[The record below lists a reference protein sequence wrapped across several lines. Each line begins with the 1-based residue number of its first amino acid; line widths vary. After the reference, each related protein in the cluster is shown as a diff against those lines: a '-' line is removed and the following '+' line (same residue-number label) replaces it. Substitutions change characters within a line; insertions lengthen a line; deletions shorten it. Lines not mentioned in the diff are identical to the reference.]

1 MRRRFNL
8 YLGFAVV
15 AFNLTSAENISDHE
29 LFCDGAAPQPCL
41 EYIRQQLTGLTPASV
56 NWFKVKSY
64 ELDYLFDKQ
73 QFAELKQQ
81 TEQLLKL
88 SSVPGSF
95 AAQLYFYHA
104 KVLYSEG
111 DKQQAR
117 HYAGLAL
124 NQLQGAFDTFGA
136 PLRLVELA
144 NLHYSLRE
152 YDKADAILNDAAA
165 HFKKNKDPLF
175 WFEWYSNKALM
186 EHGRG
191 QLAIAASMREQAV
204 SAAKQMGHN
213 GKMIIALGNLAR
225 TQQLLQQYEAA
236 YMNYQQAMTYMQD
249 GSDDINKAIYQLRM
263 AEISW
268 QSGQYQQAVN
278 HLLALDKTKLRAPH
292 LVVYDA
298 LTAEKALAELA
309 ASPASA
315 KQ

>member
-1 MRRRFNL
+1 MRSMTLYIGFTLCTFN
-8 YLGFAVV
+8 VS
-15 AFNLTSAENISDHE
+15 SAENISDHE
-29 LFCDGAAPQPCL
+29 LFCSKVTQLPCL
-41 EYIRQQLTGLTPASV
+41 LYIRQQLTALPPASV
-56 NWFKVKSY
+56 SWFKVKSY

-73 QFAELKQQ
+73 KFAELKQQ
-81 TEQLLKL
+81 TEQLLTL
-88 SSVPGSF
+88 TSAPGSF
-95 AAQLYFYHA
+95 SAQLYFYHA

-111 DKQQAR
+111 DTEPAR
-117 HYAGLAL
+117 RYAGLAL
-124 NQLQGAFDTFGA
+124 NQLRGAFDTFGA

-175 WFEWYSNKALM
+175 WFEWYSNKALI

-204 SAAKQMGHN
+204 NAAKQMGHN

-225 TQQLLQQYEAA
+225 TQQLLQQYGAA
-236 YMNYQQAMTYMQD
+236 YMNYQQAMTYMLD

>member
-1 MRRRFNL
+1 MRSMTL
-8 YLGFAVV
+8 YIG
-15 AFNLTSAENISDHE
+15 LTLCSLNVSSAENISDHE
-29 LFCDGAAPQPCL
+29 LFCSSAVQQSCL
-41 EYIRQQLTGLTPASV
+41 NYIRQHLAGLPPASV

-81 TEQLLKL
+81 TEQLLTL

-95 AAQLYFYHA
+95 TAQLYFYHA
-104 KVLYSEG
+104 KVLYSDG

-124 NQLQGAFDTFGA
+124 NQLQGAFDTFGT

-152 YDKADAILNDAAA
+152 YAKADALLNDAAA

-175 WFEWYSNKALM
+175 WFEWYSNKALI
-186 EHGRG
+186 EHSNG
-191 QLAIAASMREQAV
+191 QLAIAASLREQAL
-204 SAAKQMGHN
+204 SAAKQMGHS
-213 GKMIIALGNLAR
+213 GKMIVALGNLAR
-225 TQQLLQQYEAA
+225 TQQLLQQYGAA

-268 QSGQYQQAVN
+268 QSGKYQQAVN
-278 HLLALDKTKLRAPH
+278 HLLALDKTKLRTPH
-292 LVVYDA
+292 LAIYDT
-298 LTAEKALAELA
+298 LMEKPELA
-309 ASPASA
+309 ALALNPPAG
-315 KQ
+315 Q